1 MSNTR
6 EWRRKPR
13 TSKPNSRQ
21 KRNGLFLDAH
31 PICQQCAN
39 RPAVEAH
46 HRLPKQHPFRY
57 QWEYMEALCAPC
69 HVTTHQQV
77 RVIVRI
83 SLAKSR

>member
-6 EWRRKPR
+6 PWRAKPR

-31 PICQQCAN
+31 PTCQQCAI

-46 HRLPKQHPFRY
+46 HRLPKGHPFRN
-57 QWEYMEALCAPC
+57 QWEYMEALCATC
-69 HVTTHQQV
+69 HVHTHQHV
-77 RVIVRI
+77 RVTVRI
-83 SLAKSR
+83 SLAKSK